1 MLREANKANR
11 ETIFF
16 ILTKDG
22 NFKRSS
28 GDENQRQEHYDQI
41 GGALKSI
48 TSKTVNKDGK
58 QFDTWHILLEDKT
71 DNARYDISMSKLSV
85 AFKGII
91 RCLITEK
98 AMANLDDIVIEV
110 YKSKDFIN
118 SKVYAGGEKLRWSE
132 EPMPPAEKRVFNGQ
146 EQNDYTAQLEWLKNQ
161 VQRINSKIEYDMSVM
176 GPGEDAEYVPETDDL
191 PE

>member
-1 MLREANKANR
+1 MLREANKTNR

-16 ILTKDG
+16 ILSKEG
-22 NFKRSS
+22 YFKRAS
-28 GDENQRQEHYDQI
+28 GDDNQKNERYDQI
-41 GGALKSI
+41 GGALRSI
-48 TSKTVNKDGK
+48 NSKTVNKDGK
-58 QFDTWHILLEDKT
+58 QFETWHMIFEDKEQ
-71 DNARYDISMSKLSV
+71 NMRYDVSMSKLSV

-98 AMANLDDIVIEV
+98 AMANLDNIIIEV
-110 YKSKDFIN
+110 YKSKEFIN

-132 EPMPPAEKRVFNGQ
+132 EPMPAPEKMMFNGQ
-146 EQNDYTAQLEWLKNQ
+146 EQNDYTRQLEWLDQQ

-176 GPGEDAEYVPETDDL
+176 GPGEDAEYIPDDDL